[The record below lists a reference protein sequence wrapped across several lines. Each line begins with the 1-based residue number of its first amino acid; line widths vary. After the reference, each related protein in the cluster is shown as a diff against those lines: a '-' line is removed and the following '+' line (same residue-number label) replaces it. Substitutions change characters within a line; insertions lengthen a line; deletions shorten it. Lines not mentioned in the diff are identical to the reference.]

1 MQFRSL
7 ISSPYFEEPLT
18 DGPIEHDYSISS
30 DFFPASHHESVAPF
44 QVSFFPFSYV
54 PFFMSS
60 FIDFYHFFVDHPKY

>member
-44 QVSFFPFSYV
+44 QVSFFPFHMS
-54 PFFMSS
+54 PFLCPVLL
-60 FIDFYHFFVDHPKY
+60 IYIIFFLDHPKY